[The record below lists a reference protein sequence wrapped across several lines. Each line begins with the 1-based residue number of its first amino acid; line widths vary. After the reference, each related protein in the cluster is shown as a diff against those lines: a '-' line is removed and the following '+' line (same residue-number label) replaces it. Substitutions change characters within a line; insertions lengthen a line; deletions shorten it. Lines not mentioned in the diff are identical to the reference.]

1 MEKEVYTWA
10 NVQGGS
16 EIVGQLGH
24 GNTSA
29 YKAPKK
35 VEELE
40 DVIQVSCGE
49 DFTFCVSDEGKVYA
63 FGSNYYGCL
72 GLEEE
77 DDTVLSPVPLPF
89 FSSNPVEEI
98 SCGENHVAALTKDG
112 EVYTWGCGEFGRLGL
127 GSEDDFSTPQKVA
140 TPGKHLF
147 KHVVCGSDGTFLITV
162 NGRVLAAGSN
172 EHNKLGFNSE
182 TSGLRKSKVQVYD
195 IPCKYT
201 FSTVKPLTRYIIT
214 KVAAGKDHSAAVDS
228 DLDQVIYDCLLCRI
242 HSFLAH
248 RDEIFEEPVKKW
260 RDVHGNNALAMM
272 YEDPTRWALAL
283 QTYIQLT
290 MLELHQSET
299 DKPVKLMERS
309 IYSAK
314 YCFVENHFKSG
325 MMPGLEYVVLT
336 EWFNWIIKN
345 NHCNVD
351 LIVYLQAKPETV
363 YQRIRNRNRHEEQN
377 ISLDY
382 LKSLHDL
389 HEDWLVKR
397 TKFSLPSK
405 VLVIPADNDLEEMH
419 RIYDKK
425 EKEILC
431 GV

>member
-1 MEKEVYTWA
+1 MRETTRVVPSWSSKQSMV
-10 NVQGGS
+10 
-16 EIVGQLGH
+16 LR
-24 GNTSA
+24 
-29 YKAPKK
+29 P
-35 VEELE
+35 
-40 DVIQVSCGE
+40 
-49 DFTFCVSDEGKVYA
+49 
-63 FGSNYYGCL
+63 
-72 GLEEE
+72 
-77 DDTVLSPVPLPF
+77 VLSRVLRHRCL
-89 FSSNPVEEI
+89 NI
-98 SCGENHVAALTKDG
+98 SRMHT
-112 EVYTWGCGEFGRLGL
+112 
-127 GSEDDFSTPQKVA
+127 STQA
-140 TPGKHLF
+140 GANSTNGKHRRSFTVCVEGNIASGKTAFLEYF
-147 KHVVCGSDGTFLITV
+147 KK
-162 NGRVLAAGSN
+162 
-172 EHNKLGFNSE
+172 NKN
-182 TSGLRKSKVQVYD
+182 V
-195 IPCKYT
+195 
-201 FSTVKPLTRYIIT
+201 
-214 KVAAGKDHSAAVDS
+214 
-228 DLDQVIYDCLLCRI
+228 
-242 HSFLAH
+242 
-248 RDEIFEEPVKKW
+248 EIFEEPVKKW